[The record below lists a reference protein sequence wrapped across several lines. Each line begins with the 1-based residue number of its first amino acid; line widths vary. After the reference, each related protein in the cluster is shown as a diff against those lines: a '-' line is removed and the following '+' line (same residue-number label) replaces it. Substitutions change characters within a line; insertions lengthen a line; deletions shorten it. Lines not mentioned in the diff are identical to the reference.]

1 MTDDLAKVERK
12 RNLQRDRDNH
22 SLAEFKDVL
31 KTYSGRSVFS
41 AILKECDVDSPIPTH
56 RLLTFRILGK
66 RDVGLWLRE
75 KLLTLSSDS
84 VILMENESRK
94 RDEDLKI

>member
-1 MTDDLAKVERK
+1 MTDNVDKVARK
-12 RNLQRDRDNH
+12 RLLKQDRDRH
-22 SLAEFKDVL
+22 SRAEFNDVL
-31 KTYSGRSVFS
+31 STNSGRAVLD
-41 AILKECDVDSPIPTH
+41 AILKECDIFSAIPTDP
-56 RLLTFRILGK
+56 LNTFRVLGK

-75 KLLTLSSDS
+75 KLLTTNRNS